1 MKKHEINEFHHC
13 MSMQLGEL
21 GAAKRSIDAVWWNHK
36 EGTPVKE
43 ALTRAKQAID
53 EAAVV
58 IWKQL
63 PRMRPKD
70 PQ

>member
-1 MKKHEINEFHHC
+1 MKKHETNKLHHC
-13 MSMQLGEL
+13 MSAQLGQL
-21 GAAKRSIDAVWWNHK
+21 GAAQRIIDVVWWNHK

-53 EAAVV
+53 EAADV

-63 PRMRPKD
+63 PRMRPKG